1 MSASSKKKIRKE
13 QEAEKLTEKQL
24 TAQKEEKKVKTL
36 TTVFVICMA
45 AILVVALFFGIRQ
58 TITAN
63 GTMEK
68 KTTALTVGEHKISGA
83 ELNYFYIDTV
93 NNFMSTY
100 GSYAAMFGLD
110 TSKALDEQA
119 FNPETGET
127 WADYL
132 LNSAESSARSNY
144 ALADAAKEAGY
155 TLSDNAKANVDAVI
169 SSMDAYGAMSGYGD
183 GKAYLK
189 AMYGNGASMDSYRAY
204 LEQSFLAEE
213 YRDFYTNGLSYT
225 DDQIRAAESENFD
238 QYSSYSFNYYYLSA
252 SRFLE
257 GGTEGEN
264 GTTTYTDEEKA
275 ASVKAAEAAANE
287 VMDAEIASVA
297 DLDAAIAALS
307 VNEGQTA
314 SSTASENMLY
324 SSISGAYAEWVTD
337 SARKEGDLTIIPN
350 TNTSVG
356 EDGKETTTTS
366 GYYLVYFVGKNDNQF
381 AMSNVRHI
389 LVAFEGG
396 TTDSTTNVT
405 TYSDEEK
412 AAAKEEAEAIL
423 AEWKSGAATEDSFAE
438 LANAKSDDGNGT
450 TGGLYENIT
459 ADSNFVVNFKNWA
472 LEDHKAGDTGIVETE
487 YGYHVMYYC
496 GDSAITYRD
505 YMIEN
510 DLRSADAQQ
519 WYQNLLEPM
528 EMTEGDTSFVR
539 KHLTLGNA
547 G

>member
-132 LNSAESSARSNY
+132 LGNAESSAKSNY

-155 TLSDNAKANVDAVI
+155 TLSDSAKASVDAVI
-169 SSMDAYGAMSGYGD
+169 NSMDAYGAMSGYGD

-213 YRDFYTNGLSYT
+213 YRDFYTNGLTYT
-225 DDQIRAAESENFD
+225 DDQIRAAESKNYD

-252 SRFLE
+252 TRFLE

-264 GTTTYTDEEKA
+264 GTTYTDEEKA

-307 VNEGQTA
+307 INEGQTA

-324 SSISGAYAEWVTD
+324 SSISSAYAEWVTD

-366 GYYLVYFVGKNDNQF
+366 GYYLVYFIGKNDNQF

-423 AEWKSGAATEDSFAE
+423 AEWKSGAATEDTFAE
-438 LANAKSDDGNGT
+438 LANAKSADGDGT

-528 EMTEGDTSFVR
+528 EMTEGDTRFVR

>member
-24 TAQKEEKKVKTL
+24 TAQKEEKKVRTL

-132 LNSAESSARSNY
+132 LGSAESSAKSNY

-155 TLSDNAKANVDAVI
+155 TLSDNAKASVDAVI
-169 SSMDAYGAMSGYGD
+169 NSMDAYGAMSGYGD

-213 YRDFYTNGLSYT
+213 YRDFYTNGLTYT

-252 SRFLE
+252 TRFLE

-264 GTTTYTDEEKA
+264 GTTYTDEEKA

-307 VNEGQTA
+307 INEGQTA

-324 SSISGAYAEWVTD
+324 SSISSAYAEWVTD